1 VYTRD
6 TIAAV
11 ATPTGVGA
19 VAIIRVSGPA
29 AAEVAA
35 RVFRGHPPQRWRSH
49 RLYLGRFVDAAE
61 RDLDRGLAVI
71 MRAPHSYTGE
81 DVVELHCHGGTLV
94 ARRILGA
101 ALDAGAR
108 AARAGEFTARAL
120 LNGKLDLAQAESV
133 ADVIGAPTD
142 AALRVAVDQLG
153 GALSQRIAALR
164 ERLID
169 VKARL
174 EVAIDFSEE
183 DVDELDRGALA
194 GKAAA
199 IERELRALAATYA
212 HGRVL
217 REGLRVAIVGKPN
230 VGKSS
235 LMNRLLQSDRAIVTP
250 IPGTTRDT
258 LEEMIELEG
267 MPIVLI
273 DTAGIRHA
281 TGEVE
286 RIGIERTR
294 RQIANA
300 DVVIVMLDS
309 SRPLA
314 CEDRE
319 VLDATRHKERIIL
332 INKTDL
338 PARLT
343 VANLG
348 DELLSAS
355 LRCSLMDGRGLDSL
369 TGKIVAN
376 GLRETAPSGG
386 VTVLRERQ
394 RNALEFAATAIRRAA
409 QSLRNGQPAEIVA
422 VDVMGGL
429 DHLGDVVGA
438 ATVEDVL
445 DRIFSEFC
453 IGK

>member
-1 VYTRD
+1 
-6 TIAAV
+6 
-11 ATPTGVGA
+11 

-29 AAEVAA
+29 AAEIAA
-35 RVFRGHPPQRWRSH
+35 RVFRGQSPQRWRSH

-61 RDLDRGLAVI
+61 QDLDRGLAVI

-133 ADVIGAPTD
+133 ADVISATTD

-164 ERLID
+164 ERMID

-183 DVDELDRGALA
+183 DAGELDSGTLA
-194 GKAAA
+194 EEVAT

-235 LMNRLLQSDRAIVTP
+235 LMNRLLQADRAIVTP

-258 LEEMIELEG
+258 LEETIELEG
-267 MPIVLI
+267 MPIVLV

-286 RIGIERTR
+286 RIGIERAH
-294 RQIANA
+294 RQITDA

-314 CEDRE
+314 AEDHE
-319 VLDATRHKERIIL
+319 VLDATRQKHRIVL
-332 INKTDL
+332 INKADL
-338 PARLT
+338 PQQLT
-343 VANLG
+343 LTDLG
-348 DELLSAS
+348 DELLAAS
-355 LRCSLMDGRGLDSL
+355 VSSSLVDGRGVDSL
-369 TGKIVAN
+369 TAKIVAN
-376 GLRETAPSGG
+376 GLRESAPSGG

-394 RNALEFAATAIRRAA
+394 RNAVELAASALGRAA
-409 QSLRNGQPAEIVA
+409 QSLSAGEPADIVA
-422 VDVMGGL
+422 VDVMSGL

-438 ATVEDVL
+438 TSAEDVL

>member
-11 ATPTGVGA
+11 ATPAGVGA

-29 AAEVAA
+29 ASEIAA
-35 RVFRGHPPQRWRSH
+35 RVFRGHPPQRWQSH
-49 RLYLGRFVDAAE
+49 RLYLGRFVDAVE

-101 ALDAGAR
+101 VLDAGAR

-142 AALRVAVDQLG
+142 AALRVAVEQLG
-153 GALSQRIAALR
+153 GALSQRVDGLR
-164 ERLID
+164 EKLID

-174 EVAIDFSEE
+174 EVAIDFSDE
-183 DVDELDRGALA
+183 DVGELDRATLA
-194 GKAAA
+194 GEAAA
-199 IERELRALAATYA
+199 IARELGALSATYA

-235 LMNRLLQSDRAIVTP
+235 LMNRLLQADRAIVTAV
-250 IPGTTRDT
+250 PGTTRDT
-258 LEEMIELEG
+258 LEETIELEG

-281 TGEVE
+281 LGEVE

-294 RQIANA
+294 RQIADA
-300 DVVIVMLDS
+300 DLVIVMLDS
-309 SRPLA
+309 SRTLA
-314 CEDRE
+314 REDAE
-319 VLDATRHKERIIL
+319 VLDATRHKERILL
-332 INKTDL
+332 INKIDLPGRLTATDL
-338 PARLT
+338 
-343 VANLG
+343 G
-348 DELLSAS
+348 EELLAAS
-355 LRCSLMDGRGLDSL
+355 VRCSLMDGSGLESL
-369 TGKIVAN
+369 TRKIVAN
-376 GLRETAPSGG
+376 GLRESAPSEG

-394 RNALEFAATAIRRAA
+394 RNALELAAIAVGRAA
-409 QSLRNGQPAEIVA
+409 QSLRTGQPAEIVA
-422 VDVMGGL
+422 VDVMSGL
-429 DHLGDVVGA
+429 DHLGAVTGA
-438 ATVEDVL
+438 TSVEDVL